1 MSGWAGA
8 SGGAAIGG
16 GSGGARSTHNT
27 YLLVAASAA
36 AAAVVTVS
44 VIAWAYQRREALRSP
59 SSSDADSIEEL
70 EVPSEALPEDLP
82 SEQRGPPQYP
92 VEMAAPAASVA
103 AGGGALGLGYPAGD
117 GAGSF
122 GGSLRSSSGAHGRTW
137 RWVAAA
143 PSQYSSANLSDANTA
158 TTRSLAGSRGQ
169 TPSSR
174 GSRGRT
180 SGEQPRVALSMDSGA
195 WNAHGGAGMAG

>member
-70 EVPSEALPEDLP
+70 EVLPP
-82 SEQRGPPQYP
+82 
-92 VEMAAPAASVA
+92 
-103 AGGGALGLGYPAGD
+103 
-117 GAGSF
+117 
-122 GGSLRSSSGAHGRTW
+122 
-137 RWVAAA
+137 
-143 PSQYSSANLSDANTA
+143 
-158 TTRSLAGSRGQ
+158 TTV
-169 TPSSR
+169 PSSDHQFCHGHYLLR
-174 GSRGRT
+174 AAHVARTVTIVSLSYSIAGCQQQRMLRQARTITEYNTQAHLLGGVHSPFAATYLPMLHSSRFIPT
-180 SGEQPRVALSMDSGA
+180 PEELL
-195 WNAHGGAGMAG
+195 N